1 MKKAKTKA
9 DELRDASKILWHG
22 GIALSTIYVKSA
34 MPELPNWTLVPIYIV
49 CMLLQYALTKIETA
63 VFSGSIPH
71 PWHENASTKT
81 NYIWVGAMFMLLM
94 DVVINLG
101 GVGTVAN
108 FLKKSATG
116 DVLKN
121 NFGANETAL
130 SIITGLMIIAL
141 AFLFAVGSELLK
153 MYAETLE
160 IPADEKLKFKE
171 SKQTKESEQITEK
184 RNEKFINQYEARK
197 QAQEE
202 QLKRLS
208 IDPELSQQLE
218 TAKARA
224 NFNAPNKRKP

>member
-1 MKKAKTKA
+1 MF
-9 DELRDASKILWHG
+9 
-22 GIALSTIYVKSA
+22 
-34 MPELPNWTLVPIYIV
+34 
-49 CMLLQYALTKIETA
+49 LQYGITKFESAI
-63 VFSGSIPH
+63 FSGSIAP
-71 PWHENASTKT
+71 PWSDRATTKT
-81 NYIWVGAMFMLLM
+81 TSVWVGAVFVLLM
-94 DVVINLG
+94 DLVINLG

-108 FLKKSATG
+108 FLKASATG

-130 SIITGLMIIAL
+130 NIITGLIIIAL

-153 MYAETLE
+153 IYAETLE
-160 IPADEKLKFKE
+160 EPQEKLSFKE
-171 SKQTKESEQITEK
+171 AKQTKESEQVTEK
-184 RNEKFINQYEARK
+184 RNEKFINHYEARK